1 MPKSS
6 NSKRHRILG
15 MAAALAVAVVVILVI
30 AIVVVIV
37 RRPADVTPGAQV
49 PVTTTPPLTRPGQK
63 PRPAF
68 QSADCPDVQALI
80 ILAPGSRP
88 ARTTPLIRQSF
99 RAHCC

>member
-68 QSADCPDVQALI
+68 RRLPRRAGADH
-80 ILAPGSRP
+80 PGHLGVVAHRRP
-88 ARTTPLIRQSF
+88 A
-99 RAHCC
+99 

>member
-37 RRPADVTPGAQV
+37 RRPAESRLVRRCR
-49 PVTTTPPLTRPGQK
+49 L
-63 PRPAF
+63 PR
-68 QSADCPDVQALI
+68 
-80 ILAPGSRP
+80 R
-88 ARTTPLIRQSF
+88 RR
-99 RAHCC
+99 